1 MSLSNEEMLKLSC
14 ETQKL
19 CHKIQQ
25 EEKQEKE
32 KEEFM
37 NRLFAIM
44 NIAALVSVV
53 IASVQM
59 LMSNDGMSIIIKSVI
74 AIFACT
80 MTARH
85 CFQSMQEI
93 DMSFDESISDL
104 MIQLLYT
111 RIDEEGRGYI
121 SDLKSE
127 WIKFELSQN
136 QIKIKELMFIID
148 HYWGRFIAWMQL
160 PRFSTFTR
168 TR

>member
-1 MSLSNEEMLKLSC
+1 MQFMSLSNEELLGIYREM
-14 ETQKL
+14 
-19 CHKIQQ
+19 Q
-25 EEKQEKE
+25 ELHYEIEKEEKE
-32 KEEFM
+32 KEEFR

-44 NIAALVSVV
+44 SIAALVSVV
-53 IASVQM
+53 MTSVQM
-59 LMSNDGMSIIIKSVI
+59 LISNDGMSILTKGAI

-85 CFQSMQEI
+85 CFQSMQEVDI
-93 DMSFDESISDL
+93 SFDELISDL

-127 WIKFELSQN
+127 WINLELSQK
-136 QIKIKELMFIID
+136 QIKIKELIFIVD
-148 HYWGRFIAWMQL
+148 HYWGIFIAWMRF